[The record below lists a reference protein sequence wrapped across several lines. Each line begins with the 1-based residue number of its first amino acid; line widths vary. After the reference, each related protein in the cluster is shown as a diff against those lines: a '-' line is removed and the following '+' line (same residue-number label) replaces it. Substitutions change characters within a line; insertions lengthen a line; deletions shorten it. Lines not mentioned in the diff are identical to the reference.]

1 MKEKYTY
8 QVRQHIQA
16 ESLGS
21 FFTCDLVGN
30 RAESPRQHK

>member
-16 ESLGS
+16 EGLGS
-21 FFTCDLVGN
+21 LFTCDLIGN
-30 RAESPRQHK
+30 KA